1 MILLIKHRC
10 LIPDCPFY
18 TNPAVCHRNEF
29 LMHASKIPS
38 EKIIDV
44 LSEIQVVKY
53 PQILNR
59 KTLLNLFA
67 DLSAEPIA
75 SQLLDESRHK
85 KEDF

>member
-1 MILLIKHRC
+1 MIKHRC

-18 TNPAVCHRNEF
+18 KNPTVCYRNEF
-29 LMHASKIPS
+29 LLHASKIPS

-44 LSEIQVVKY
+44 LSKIEVVKY

-67 DLSAEPIA
+67 DLSAEPVA
-75 SQLLDESRHK
+75 SKLLDEFRHK
-85 KEDF
+85 KVDS